1 MFDELLNSSD
11 LSSFITGKSDEISIF
26 CGSRYDQVR
35 KEKEL
40 INKFVLEK
48 LQAIQ
53 SLDYSNGQ
61 NRAFLL
67 LLYDLC
73 ERLED
78 SESMQQIYHTLK
90 QNQIA
95 IGARLLAA
103 NSFSFEVA
111 FPHELIDQ
119 FDGICENLVFAI
131 ENEED
136 DDRKVVATFANY
148 YIAVLGRQTKWIT
161 QLRSKIFQSIDKYS
175 FLSSE
180 FISKLLAFDFSS
192 FHKCNDNIQRLKDE
206 LFGRIE
212 VSHKPIVEGF
222 LIEEGEY
229 ANKVS
234 SINNITFQDLRK
246 IAIENIYGH
255 LELGN
260 RGVKPLTSEEEMFI
274 YLRNYGN
281 MHYAK
286 MISALEIIPLN
297 VFEKEIEIVDWG
309 CGQAI
314 ATVSLFE
321 YLKRKS
327 VNTKPKV
334 TLIEP
339 SEIALKRASLHC
351 KVFNPSSQV
360 KTVCKYFDELE
371 VNDISTKSDYIKIH
385 LFSNV
390 IDIELF
396 SMSNLVELMSSTQKG
411 INYFVC
417 VSPYIND
424 IKADRVDSFKRFFEK
439 KNESSFELIG
449 SMQNTNGGGDEYWN
463 CNNKYNGNF
472 NGIYC
477 DHPHIWC
484 GCQKQW
490 TRVARIFKVN
500 L

>member
-1 MFDELLNSSD
+1 MFDELLISPD
-11 LSSFITGKSDEISIF
+11 LNSFIAEKSDEISIF

-90 QNQIA
+90 QNQIE

-111 FPHELIDQ
+111 FPQELIDR

-148 YIAVLGRQTKWIT
+148 YIAVLGRHPQWIT

-192 FHKCNDNIQRLKDE
+192 FGECSESIQRLKDE
-206 LFGRIE
+206 LFGRVEILY
-212 VSHKPIVEGF
+212 KPIIEGF
-222 LIEEGEY
+222 LIEESEY
-229 ANKVS
+229 ANK
-234 SINNITFQDLRK
+234 IIALNNIVFQDLRN
-246 IAIENIYGH
+246 IANASIHGG
-255 LELGN
+255 LQLGN
-260 RGVKPLTSEEEMFI
+260 RGVTPLTNEEELYI

-321 YLKRKS
+321 YLKRES
-327 VNTKPKV
+327 LNIKPKV

-360 KTVCKYFDELE
+360 KTVCKYLDELE
-371 VNDISTKSDYIKIH
+371 VGDISTESDNIKIH

-390 IDIELF
+390 LDIELF

-424 IKADRVDSFKRFFEK
+424 IKADRVDSFKRFFEQN
-439 KNESSFELIG
+439 NESSFELIG

-490 TRVARIFKVN
+490 TRVVRVFRVIF
-500 L
+500 